1 MRGKDIRAPLSPAV
15 INQMSR
21 IDMSEHFKSQG
32 AVLVKG
38 VNAFEPYIYR
48 LDQDYKKERFIDW
61 PTIVLL
67 HTLQA
72 TAISIFKLLPPMEY
86 SNEVLDKRSIAS
98 LIRNVVDTHDVLRMM
113 TTTESEDR
121 FNLHRDIL
129 GLYLSSRTNKI
140 QNAIDSKNAQSF
152 FSHTKSWYWSRIK
165 KSPLYN
171 KEMDRLKSGEG
182 LFYQNRRIR
191 VESICGEHSGFVLG
205 VLADLSTYVHSVPPP
220 IWFSNLDEMYADKE
234 SNRNMVA
241 VWLRVGNF
249 YIAKG
254 YEIGLSMA
262 KYEQSPEIFWF
273 LEHHREVF
281 N

>member
-1 MRGKDIRAPLSPAV
+1 
-15 INQMSR
+15 
-21 IDMSEHFKSQG
+21 MSEHLKSQG

-48 LDQDYKKERFIDW
+48 IDQDYENEGFVDW

-72 TAISIFKLLPPMEY
+72 TAISLFRLLPPVKFT
-86 SNEVLDKRSIAS
+86 NEVLDKRSIAS
-98 LIRNVVDTHDVLRMM
+98 LIRNIVDTHDVLKMM
-113 TTTESEDR
+113 AVTESDDR

-140 QNAIDSKNAQSF
+140 QNSIDSKNAQSF
-152 FSHTKSWYWSRIK
+152 YAHSKNWYWSRIK
-165 KSPLYN
+165 KSPLYG
-171 KEMDRLKSGEG
+171 KEMERLKSGEG
-182 LFYQNRRIR
+182 IFYESRRSR
-191 VESICGEHSGFVLG
+191 VQSVCGEHTDFVLG

-220 IWFSNLDEMYADKE
+220 VWFSALGEMYSDTQ
-234 SNRNMVA
+234 SNRDVVA

-254 YEIGLSMA
+254 YELGLTTA
-262 KYEQSPEIFWF
+262 GYERSQEISWF
-273 LEHHREVF
+273 LEHHCEVF

>member
-1 MRGKDIRAPLSPAV
+1 
-15 INQMSR
+15 
-21 IDMSEHFKSQG
+21 MSEHLKSQG

-38 VNAFEPYIYR
+38 VNAFEPYVYR
-48 LDQDYKKERFIDW
+48 IDHDYKNDKFIDW

-72 TAISIFKLLPPMEY
+72 TAISIFRLLPPVKY
-86 SNEVLDKRSIAS
+86 TNEVLDKRSIAS
-98 LIRNVVDTHDVLRMM
+98 LVRNVVDTHDVLRMM
-113 TTTESEDR
+113 TISDSEDR

-129 GLYLSSRTNKI
+129 GLYLSSRTDKV
-140 QNAIDSKNAQSF
+140 QNAIDSKSAQSF
-152 FSHTKSWYWSRIK
+152 FAHTKHWYWSRIK
-165 KSPLYN
+165 KSPLYS

-182 LFYQNRRIR
+182 LFYESRRSR
-191 VESICGEHSGFVLG
+191 VESVCGEHSKFVLG

-220 IWFSNLDEMYADKE
+220 IWFSTLDEMYSDKQ
-234 SNRNMVA
+234 SSRDMVA

-254 YEIGLSMA
+254 YELVLSKA
-262 KYEQSPEIFWF
+262 GYEKSPEISWF
-273 LEHHREVF
+273 LDHHREVF